1 MNGYTLV
8 NLIDLIRG
16 NYSVDTKS
24 EGRKE
29 GELVQIN
36 LDPFDMKKIKQIAVM
51 EGKNPEALS
60 ENDILDIISHA
71 LVLYKVELVELKVRK
86 KSLD

>member
-1 MNGYTLV
+1 M
-8 NLIDLIRG
+8 
-16 NYSVDTKS
+16 
-24 EGRKE
+24 
-29 GELVQIN
+29 QIN